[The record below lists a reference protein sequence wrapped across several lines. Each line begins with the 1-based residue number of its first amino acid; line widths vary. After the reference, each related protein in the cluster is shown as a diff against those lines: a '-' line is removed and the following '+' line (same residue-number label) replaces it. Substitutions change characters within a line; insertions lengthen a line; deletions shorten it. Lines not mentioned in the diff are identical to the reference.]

1 MFITRRKFIIF
12 FLNFYQKIGVIVE
25 NDIKSLYVA
34 GDVPEIQTLFKR
46 IERFIIRISGEPDIL
61 EFKNFERDIARN

>member
-1 MFITRRKFIIF
+1 MFITRCKFIIF
-12 FLNFYQKIGVIVE
+12 LYFFQKIGVIVE

-34 GDVPEIQTLFKR
+34 GDASEIQTLFKR

-61 EFKNFERDIARN
+61 EFKNFERDVARN

>member
-1 MFITRRKFIIF
+1 MFIIRRKFIIF

-61 EFKNFERDIARN
+61 EFKNFERDVARN

>member
-1 MFITRRKFIIF
+1 MFIIRRKFIIF

>member
-1 MFITRRKFIIF
+1 MLITRRKFIIF

>member
-1 MFITRRKFIIF
+1 MFITRCKLIIF
-12 FLNFYQKIGVIVE
+12 LYFFQKIGVIVE

-34 GDVPEIQTLFKR
+34 GDASEIQTLFKR